1 MPQMA
6 LPTVRQVGVEQ
17 PGVER
22 IEPAEAAV
30 MSLGMNKKAQTQEIR
45 NLGWLR

>member
-1 MPQMA
+1 MA
-6 LPTVRQVGVEQ
+6 LPTVRQMGVEQ

-22 IEPAEAAV
+22 MEPAETAV

-45 NLGWLR
+45 KLGRLSLR